1 MAYTFWHRGVLIGES
16 DLEAGSTHP
25 RQRGGIFWPT
35 AYGLQL
41 LPRLSGMLS
50 AAHALKI
57 HLDANN
63 LVGEAMEPCEIEA
76 LFDNTP
82 AGQKIVD
89 IGRML
94 SDVEMRGADGR
105 RLEFKSIAF
114 SEPLEVG
121 RIARELGVSGADEL
135 TDLPP
140 DAPRYVV
147 SATLSHSASASP
159 RPAQAERFR
168 RGH

>member
-35 AYGLQL
+35 TYGLQL

-50 AAHALKI
+50 AAHALNA
-57 HLDANN
+57 HLEANN
-63 LVGEAMEPCEIEA
+63 LVREAMEPCEIEA
-76 LFDNTP
+76 LLDNTP
-82 AGQKIVD
+82 AGQKIMD

-105 RLEFKSIAF
+105 RLEFRSIAF
-114 SEPLEVG
+114 SEPLEVR
-121 RIARELGVSGADEL
+121 RIARELGVNGPDEPI
-135 TDLPP
+135 DLPP

-147 SATLSHSASASP
+147 SATLSHPIPASP
-159 RPAQAERFR
+159 GPAHAERFR
-168 RGH
+168 HGH

>member
-25 RQRGGIFWPT
+25 RQRGGVFWPT

-50 AAHALKI
+50 AAHALNT

-63 LVGEAMEPCEIEA
+63 LVRETMEPHEIEA
-76 LFDNTP
+76 LLDNTP
-82 AGQKIVD
+82 AGQKIMD

-94 SDVEMRGADGR
+94 SDVEMRAGDGR
-105 RLEFKSIAF
+105 RLEFTAIAF
-114 SEPLEVG
+114 SEPLAV
-121 RIARELGVSGADEL
+121 RTLARELGVTGADEPI
-135 TDLPP
+135 DLPP

-147 SATLSHSASASP
+147 SATLSHAIPVPPLTAH
-159 RPAQAERFR
+159 AERFR
-168 RGH
+168 HGH